1 MRASRVLNPRALSPR
16 ALGSRASDTRVSS
29 VGRAGG
35 AGRAGRVVRAVGAG
49 LLVLGAAASPA
60 VADSSPSAS
69 PSDDGAAPTSA
80 GTSFRTATEVDQGQK
95 ATASASMGDYLYW
108 SFPADAG
115 QRPTVKATVK
125 LPDAHASATWQVDV
139 YDGLRRRQ
147 ACQYGA
153 QTRTAA
159 QDAASV
165 ELSCTLRTV
174 RAWSE
179 PWADDPLPGTY
190 YVRLTTVGLK
200 AADLG
205 LPVRAEVQVDSKDVG
220 GAAAVDGSL
229 AEPLVPGVAVAAE
242 GGDSDE
248 ESEGSVAV
256 LSSIEP
262 DDGWA
267 SGWWSDRWVW
277 TAVGGVL
284 AALAGVGGYSLT
296 RGRSVRPT
304 P

>member
-1 MRASRVLNPRALSPR
+1 MRTKLVLRAAS
-16 ALGSRASDTRVSS
+16 
-29 VGRAGG
+29 
-35 AGRAGRVVRAVGAG
+35 AG
-49 LLVLGAAASPA
+49 LLLLGVAAVPA

-69 PSDDGAAPTSA
+69 PSDDSDAPTSA
-80 GTSFRTATEVDQGQK
+80 GTSFRTAAEVDQGQR
-95 ATASASMGDYLYW
+95 ATAGASTGDYLYW

-115 QRPTVKATVK
+115 QRPTVKAKVK
-125 LPDAHASATWQVDV
+125 LPDSHASATWQIDV

-159 QDAASV
+159 QDVGSV

-190 YVRLTTVGLK
+190 YIRLTTVGLT

-205 LPVRAEVQVDSKDVG
+205 LPVTTEVRVDSKEIG

-229 AEPLVPGVAVAAE
+229 SEPLVPGIAVKAAAE
-242 GGDSDE
+242 AESGDE
-248 ESEGSVAV
+248 ESDSPAAV

-277 TAVGGVL
+277 TGIGGVL
-284 AALAGVGGYSLT
+284 AALAGIGGYALT
-296 RGRSVRPT
+296 RGAGRPR

>member
-1 MRASRVLNPRALSPR
+1 MRVERV
-16 ALGSRASDTRVSS
+16 VS
-29 VGRAGG
+29 AGG
-35 AGRAGRVVRAVGAG
+35 ARAVARAVAAGLVLLGAG
-49 LLVLGAAASPA
+49 AGAVPAA
-60 VADSSPSAS
+60 ADSSPSAG
-69 PSDDGAAPTSA
+69 PSGAGSAPTSA
-80 GTSFRTATEVDQGQK
+80 GTSFRTAAEVDQGQR
-95 ATASASMGDYLYW
+95 ATASASTGDYLYW
-108 SFPADAG
+108 SFPADAV
-115 QRPTVKATVK
+115 QRPTVQATVR
-125 LPDAHASATWQVDV
+125 LPDAHAAATWQIDV

-159 QDAASV
+159 RDAASV
-165 ELSCTLRTV
+165 SLSCTLRTV

-190 YVRLTTVGLK
+190 YVRLTSVGLT

-205 LPVRAEVQVDSKDVG
+205 LPVTAEVRVTSKDMG

-229 AEPLVPGVAVAAE
+229 GEPLVPGAGVGASGA
-242 GGDSDE
+242 DE
-248 ESEGSVAV
+248 ESGTPGAV
-256 LSSIEP
+256 LSGIEP

-277 TAVGGVL
+277 TGIGGVL

-296 RGRSVRPT
+296 RGAGRPGRV
-304 P
+304 PPGA

>member
-1 MRASRVLNPRALSPR
+1 MLGVAATPAL
-16 ALGSRASDTRVSS
+16 
-29 VGRAGG
+29 
-35 AGRAGRVVRAVGAG
+35 
-49 LLVLGAAASPA
+49 LGASASPA

-69 PSDDGAAPTSA
+69 PSDDGGAPTEA
-80 GTSFRTATEVDQGQK
+80 GTSFRTATEIEQGQQ
-95 ATASASMGDYLYW
+95 ATASGSTGDYLYW

-125 LPDAHASATWQVDV
+125 LPEASTRNASETWQLDV

-159 QDAASV
+159 RDAASV
-165 ELSCTLRTV
+165 DLSCTLRTV
-174 RAWSE
+174 RAWSDT
-179 PWADDPLPGTY
+179 WANDPLPGTY
-190 YVRLTTVGLK
+190 YIRLTATGLGSS
-200 AADLG
+200 DLG
-205 LPVRAEVQVDSKDVG
+205 LPVSTEVKVDSKDIG

-229 AEPLVPGVAVAAE
+229 AKPLVPGIATSAE
-242 GGDSDE
+242 QSDSD
-248 ESEGSVAV
+248 SDSATAA

-277 TAVGGVL
+277 TAIGGIL
-284 AALAGVGGYSLT
+284 AALAGIGGYALT
-296 RGRSVRPT
+296 RGSGRPSRM
-304 P
+304 PPGA